1 MTPIERSQ
9 HWGTFFYRMLTNAKA
24 GKRCPPSAYT
34 LPQPTPLSVPQLKRQ
49 EIVITIWSCNHL
61 VGWSEWIAARD
72 HVRAVCP
79 ILRRGGQWL
88 SERVIY
94 NLLWLPT
101 STAANPD
108 KCFNYGLFYIC
119 NLSDATKKAP
129 NCIAPT
135 YPEARNLR
143 QFKQLRIIIIVYFGK
158 DKTIS

>member
-1 MTPIERSQ
+1 MQR
-9 HWGTFFYRMLTNAKA
+9 R
-24 GKRCPPSAYT
+24 GKRCPLLRTPSHSLRPSPTSVKASRNCNYN
-34 LPQPTPLSVPQLKRQ
+34 LELQPLGRRS
-49 EIVITIWSCNHL
+49 
-61 VGWSEWIAARD
+61 GWIAARD

-135 YPEARNLR
+135 YPGARNLR
-143 QFKQLRIIIIVYFGK
+143 QFKQLRIIIIVYCG
-158 DKTIS
+158 

>member
-1 MTPIERSQ
+1 MQRRANVAP
-9 HWGTFFYRMLTNAKA
+9 FFVHPPKA
-24 GKRCPPSAYT
+24 HAPSTSVKASRNCNYN
-34 LPQPTPLSVPQLKRQ
+34 LELQPLGRRP
-49 EIVITIWSCNHL
+49 
-61 VGWSEWIAARD
+61 GWIAARD

-135 YPEARNLR
+135 YPGAKNLR
-143 QFKQLRIIIIVYFGK
+143 QFKQLRIIIIVYCG
-158 DKTIS
+158 